1 MGQKV
6 NPTGMRLGINQTWR
20 SKWYVDPKEY
30 AQTLHEDLALR
41 KTIEKA
47 PETRGAD
54 IAQVEIVRHPQ
65 RIALII
71 HTGRPGVVIGAKGQ
85 NIERL
90 GAQLQRQVGKKIQIK
105 IKEIQRPETNAQLI
119 AMNIAR
125 QLRGRS
131 SFRRVMRMA
140 LNNAVRAGVQGIKV
154 RAAGRLNG
162 AEMSRVEQYKEGRIP
177 LHTFR
182 ADIEYGFAEAI
193 TTVGTVGIKVWVFNG
208 EIFGRDSKD
217 DAGLLLKRQR
227 GREEAA

>member
-6 NPTGMRLGINQTWR
+6 NPIGLRMGINQSWR
-20 SKWYVDPKEY
+20 SKWYVDPREY
-30 AQTLHEDLALR
+30 AATLHEDLSLR
-41 KTIEKA
+41 KTIDTA
-47 PETRGAD
+47 TETRGAD
-54 IAQVEIVRHPQ
+54 IAQVEIIRHPQ

-90 GAQLQRQVGKKIQIK
+90 GSKLQRQVGKKIQIK

-125 QLRGRS
+125 QLRGRA
-131 SFRRVMRMA
+131 SFRRVMKMA
-140 LNNAVRAGVQGIKV
+140 INNAMRAGVQGIKI
-154 RAAGRLNG
+154 RAGGRLNG
-162 AEMSRVEQYKEGRIP
+162 AEMSRVQQYKEGRIP

-182 ADIEYGFAEAI
+182 ADIEYGFSVAI
-193 TTVGTVGIKVWVFNG
+193 TTVGTLGIKVWVFNG
-208 EIFGRDSKD
+208 EVFGRDKKD